1 MKRYRHKDRFG
12 CSTAY
17 LEVDENRDVYLVGKD
32 GTRKKSHAFT
42 AEECE
47 GFVRDGVWIE
57 LPPQPQDPDG
67 LKDQVEF
74 AVAHA
79 FREALARWLPAD
91 YDLVRQLAF
100 KHGVRTRVNVRG
112 CGQGIDSAL
121 VELTV
126 NDGKVV
132 KV

>member
-1 MKRYRHKDRFG
+1 MKRYRNKGGFHDRTD
-12 CSTAY
+12 C
-17 LEVDENRDVYLVGKD
+17 LEVDDDRNVYIVAKD
-32 GTRKKSHAFT
+32 GERTKAKTYT
-42 AEECE
+42 AEDCE
-47 GFVRDGVWIE
+47 ELVRIGVWV
-57 LPPQPQDPDG
+57 LLPDPPQSDLQNRI
-67 LKDQVEF
+67 EF

-79 FREALARWLPAD
+79 FREELARWLPAD

-132 KV
+132 KA